1 MYSLFSVDDHIIE
14 PEDVWSKR
22 VPAKFREAAPH
33 VVRDEG
39 REYWVFEGDR
49 QLTMGLNAVAGK
61 AQGTVGHGALLG
73 SPT

>member
-14 PEDVWSKR
+14 PADVWSRR
-22 VPAKFREAAPH
+22 VPAKFRETAPH
-33 VVRDEG
+33 VVYDEG

-61 AQGTVGHGALLG
+61 PRP
-73 SPT
+73 PTAKLMTRLER

>member
-14 PEDVWSKR
+14 PADVWSGR
-22 VPAKFREAAPH
+22 VPAKFRETAPH
-33 VVRDEG
+33 VVYDEG

-49 QLTMGLNAVAGK
+49 QLHDGPERRGRQAAGNS
-61 AQGTVGHGALLG
+61 GAWSPPG